1 MEFLKRFDTLG
12 LIIILSLVVLDG
24 FFWFTIFRE
33 SAAVRGTRDY
43 FLDVGQ
49 GDGELMVFEGNIK
62 VMTDA
67 GPDNKVVDS
76 LGKVMPA
83 GERYLDVEII
93 FYPQVDPF
101 NSYPYFFIAVF

>member
-67 GPDNKVVDS
+67 GPDNKVVAS

-83 GERYLDVEII
+83 GDRYIDVAII
-93 FYPQVDPF
+93 FPPPPAPF
-101 NSYPYFFIAVF
+101 YFFAY